1 MPNNIQTSMLNLSK
15 KFTVFIALLLSIG
28 FTLKAQDLT
37 EGETLWKQNCTACHQ
52 IKGVLIG
59 PALGEIHTRRDEAWL
74 IPWIK
79 NSQAVI
85 KSGDKYAV
93 ELYAKYNKVAM
104 PAYAFSDDQVKS
116 VLAYI
121 KAEGEKVNVAAV
133 PGAGG
138 AGAAEAGDDKIGNY
152 TLGAIAVL
160 IIVLLLIVLVLNR
173 VIKTLEKII
182 LKNKEEKI
190 LHPDTDVQYELVK
203 TSKLDGLKAGFKK
216 LASNKKFILVSIL
229 LFIIGFSSIGWIQ
242 LSDVGVQQYYQPK
255 QPIAFSH
262 QLHAGTYQMNCQY
275 CHSGAYKSKNASIPS
290 ANVCMNCHN
299 YVQLT
304 EKYNGQ
310 ISPEIKKIYTALDYN
325 PESRTYGENTVPIE
339 WVRIHNL
346 PDFSY
351 FNHSQHTT
359 VAGIECQKCHGPV
372 QEMEEVYQYSR
383 LTMGW
388 CINCH
393 RETEVNYK
401 GNAYY
406 EREIAAHEA
415 LKKGEKITAAALGGL
430 ECAKCHY

>member
-1 MPNNIQTSMLNLSK
+1 MINQSK
-15 KFTVFIALLLSIG
+15 KIFLVFALILSFG
-28 FTLKAQDLT
+28 TTTKAADLT
-37 EGETLWKQNCTACHQ
+37 EGEAIWKQNCTACHQ

-59 PALGEIHTRRDEAWL
+59 PGLGDIHLRRDEAWL

-104 PAYAFSDDQVKS
+104 PSYSLSDDQIKNT
-116 VLAYI
+116 LAYI
-121 KAEGEKVNVAAV
+121 RAEYDKVPAATAGVAGV
-133 PGAGG
+133 AGTG
-138 AGAAEAGDDKIGNY
+138 SVDDGKISNY
-152 TLGAIAVL
+152 TLSALAVF
-160 IIVLLLIVLVLNR
+160 IVVLLLIVLVLSK

-182 LKNKEEKI
+182 LKNREEK
-190 LHPDTDVQYELVK
+190 VLVAVENVPSETIK
-203 TSKLDGLKAGFKK
+203 PSKLDGVKTNLKK
-216 LASNKKFILVSIL
+216 LAGNKKFILITII
-229 LFIIGFSSIGWIQ
+229 LFIVGFSSISWIQ
-242 LSDVGVQQYYQPK
+242 LSNVGVQQYYQPK

-275 CHSGAYKSKNASIPS
+275 CHSGAWKSKNASIPS

-325 PESRTYGENTVPIE
+325 PETRTYGENTQPIE

-351 FNHSQHTT
+351 FNHSQHVK
-359 VAGIECQKCHGPV
+359 VAGLECQQCHGPV

-406 EREIAAHEA
+406 EREIKAHEA